1 MSHNIVEPHVNVNER
16 NSTAAPCRINTT
28 QLSLAIHPYAT
39 QSFKSFDDMA
49 KWLNDPLTAKLW
61 RVGRIDWVSNI
72 ARIEGR
78 ASMK

>member
-16 NSTAAPCRINTT
+16 KTITRISTT

-61 RVGRIDWVSNI
+61 RIGRINWVNNT